1 MWACAS
7 QALPCGTL
15 VSGDSA
21 GRVQFWDGMHGT
33 LLFGFQQHAADVL
46 TLAATPAGD
55 AVFASGVDH
64 QVRMKMSEPQTV

>member
-33 LLFGFQQHAADVL
+33 LLFGFQQHAANVL

-64 QVRMKMSEPQTV
+64 QVRMEMSEPQTV